1 MFVLNKIKNSVLLFA
16 LMLLIASSFIF
27 TIEKIEAHKPFFPPQ
42 SMHMEDSLFIGQPNI
57 SQVFYFELT
66 PDKNEFW
73 FKLNLNIGH
82 DLVLDLGAPK
92 FDTNKIKT
100 SNLYLYYKNKNN
112 ELNQILSFEKKS
124 DDFVNEFYEPYSKTY
139 SWIYIKHRYEIMQNG
154 EYYIKIKLSDLKS
167 AKLWFATGLIEDFGM
182 SDLAN
187 IAGNINM
194 VQKFH
199 TQGMNYTNSLEIEEK
214 NKLSSNNFELS
225 SKLLYVLILFIFVII
240 LYLYINIILKH
251 KAR

>member
-16 LMLLIASSFIF
+16 LLLLIASSYIF
-27 TIEKIEAHKPFFPPQ
+27 TIEEIEAHKPFFPSQ

-66 PDKNEFW
+66 PEKNEFW

-139 SWIYIKHRYEIMQNG
+139 SWIYIKHRYKIMQNG

-182 SDLAN
+182 SDLTN
-187 IAGNINM
+187 FAGNINM

-199 TQGMNYTNSLEIEEK
+199 NKEMNYTNSLEIEEK
-214 NKLSSNNFELS
+214 NKLSSNKFQLPVRFI
-225 SKLLYVLILFIFVII
+225 YVLILFIFVII
-240 LYLYINIILKH
+240 LYLYII
-251 KAR
+251 